1 MTAARENLDT
11 PLIIT
16 VGVLLVIVTFVL
28 ILLLQAGFYRAETEE
43 HARKVIEPRSEELA
57 SWQAAQE
64 ADLHAYRWL
73 DKAQGRIGIPIERA
87 MAEIVR
93 EGL

>member
-11 PLIIT
+11 SLIIT
-16 VGVLLVIVTFVL
+16 VGVLLVILTFVL
-28 ILLLQAGFYRAETEE
+28 ILLLQAGFYRAEAEE
-43 HARKVIEPRSEELA
+43 NTRKVVEPRSEELA
-57 SWQAAQE
+57 SLRAAQE
-64 ADLHAYRWL
+64 ADLHAYRWI
-73 DKAQGRIGIPIERA
+73 DKEKGRIGIPVERA

>member
-16 VGVLLVIVTFVL
+16 VGVLLVILTFV
-28 ILLLQAGFYRAETEE
+28 IVLLLQAGFYRAESDE
-43 HARKVIEPRSEELA
+43 HVRKVVEPRNEELA
-57 SWQAAQE
+57 SALAAQQ

-73 DKAQGRIGIPIERA
+73 DKEKGRVGIPIERA
-87 MAEIVR
+87 MAEVLR

>member
-28 ILLLQAGFYRAETEE
+28 ILLLQAGFHRAETEE
-43 HARKVIEPRSEELA
+43 HARKVITPRSEELA
-57 SWQAAQE
+57 TVQAAQE

-73 DKAQGRIGIPIERA
+73 DKATGRIGIPIERA

>member
-16 VGVLLVIVTFVL
+16 VGVLLVILTFVL
-28 ILLLQAGFYRAETEE
+28 ILLLQAGFYRADAEE
-43 HARKVIEPRSEELA
+43 NTRKVVAPRNEELA
-57 SWQAAQE
+57 SLRAAQE
-64 ADLHAYRWL
+64 ADLHTYRWI
-73 DKAQGRIGIPIERA
+73 DKEKGHVAIPIERA
-87 MAEIVR
+87 MAEVVR

>member
-16 VGVLLVIVTFVL
+16 VGVLLVIVTFAL
-28 ILLLQAGFYRAETEE
+28 ILLLQAGFYKSETAENE
-43 HARKVIEPRSEELA
+43 RKVVAPRSEELA
-57 SWQAAQE
+57 SWRAAQE
-64 ADLHAYRWL
+64 ADLHSYRWL
-73 DKAQGRIGIPIERA
+73 DKAQGRVGIPIERA
-87 MAEIVR
+87 MDEIVR

>member
-16 VGVLLVIVTFVL
+16 VGVLLVVVTFVL
-28 ILLLQAGFYRAETEE
+28 ILLLQAGFYRAETAENT
-43 HARKVIEPRSEELA
+43 RKVVEPRSEELA
-57 SWQAAQE
+57 SLRAAQE
-64 ADLHAYRWL
+64 TDLHAYRWV
-73 DKAQGRIGIPIERA
+73 DKEKGHVAIPIERA